1 MAEVTKKS
9 EKVVE
14 VVAEQ
19 AVIAEAKPIV
29 VKEKFVKVI
38 PKNTG
43 KHFIGGTWYELEQD
57 KEVEV
62 SEDAKRVLKEAGAI
76 YL

>member
-1 MAEVTKKS
+1 MAEKKL
-9 EKVVE
+9 EKVE

-19 AVIAEAKPIV
+19 AVVAEAKPIV
-29 VKEKFVKVI
+29 VKEKFVKII
-38 PKNTG
+38 PKNSG
-43 KHFIGGTWYELEQD
+43 LHYIGGTWYDLEKD

-62 SEDAKRVLKEAGAI
+62 PEDAKRVLKEAGAI